1 MSKRKF
7 SGQVLLIM
15 TGFVCNNNCLMCS
28 VKPKSSTNI
37 PRNTQEII
45 SDIEE
50 GIKQKY
56 KRIEFTGGEPTVR
69 KDLLEL
75 ITKAH
80 DVGFG
85 EIAMSTN
92 CRTLSHMGFLK
103 SLQKQGLNRVTTTIY
118 GFNPETHD
126 NITRAPG
133 SFEQSIQGIKNLLS
147 LGINVS
153 VNTVVFSQTVDNL
166 KKTGEYLASIGVQ
179 HWTLL
184 DLIPDGYVTDNYDQ
198 FSINPDRLKIMFKEL
213 EPVFSKF
220 NLVSIMDFPYCLFPS
235 EMMSKKKIVIFN
247 AEGRSKMIKLVGYTP
262 KRYHEKSNVYFDVHK
277 IRSKKCRQCAYYD
290 GCGGSWI
297 SYFKRYNDSFITPF
311 SEIIKGEKNN

>member
-1 MSKRKF
+1 MRKKNY

-37 PRNTQEII
+37 PRNTLEII

-56 KRIEFTGGEPTVR
+56 NRIEFTGGEPTVR

-75 ITKAH
+75 VTKAH

-92 CRTLSHMGFLK
+92 CRTLSHMEFLK
-103 SLQKQGLNRVTTTIY
+103 SLYKQGLNRVTTTVY
-118 GFNPETHD
+118 GFSPETHD
-126 NITRAPG
+126 VITRASG
-133 SFEQSIQGIKNLLS
+133 SFLQTIQGIKNLLS
-147 LGINVS
+147 LGITTS
-153 VNTVVFSQTVDNL
+153 VNTVVFNQTVDNL
-166 KKTGEYLASIGVQ
+166 KETGNYLASIGVK

-184 DLIPDGYVTDNYDQ
+184 DLIPDGYVTDQYDKL
-198 FSINPDRLKIMFKEL
+198 SINPDRLKTMFIEL
-213 EPVFSKF
+213 EPVFAKF
-220 NLVSIMDFPYCLFPS
+220 NTVSIMDFPYCLFPPK
-235 EMMSKKKIVIFN
+235 MMSNKKIVIFN

-277 IRSKKCRQCAYYD
+277 IRSKKCRECAYYD

-297 SYFKRYNDSFITPF
+297 SYFKRYNDSFIKPF
-311 SEIIKGEKNN
+311 PEKIKSE